1 MLVLPFLKEQNMQNS
16 QLSAGLRARVALEKH
31 IFKPAHSLGQN
42 FILDDGFLSLLL
54 DLADVNCGDR
64 VLEIGPGPGVMT
76 ALLADRAEKVLAIEM
91 DEKLK
96 PVLEDVLS
104 GQDKAKVLFMD
115 AMRADLATLVRD
127 ELGGEGYRV
136 VANLPY
142 YITADLI
149 QKMVLTRP
157 RPQSVCVM
165 VQKEAAE
172 RLMSEPGAKNWCA
185 FAAMV
190 RCYGECEVLDEVPPQ
205 RFNPAP
211 HVDSCFIRIHLHDQ
225 HLVEPELEEAL
236 LKMVR
241 CCFHMRRKTLANN
254 LKACYGINQEQAV
267 RVLEEAGLK
276 PQVRGEALTLE
287 EIARLTKVMGI

>member
-1 MLVLPFLKEQNMQNS
+1 MQNS

-54 DLADVNCGDR
+54 DLAEVREDDR

-76 ALLADRAEKVLAIEM
+76 SLLADRAQKVLSIEM

-104 GQDKAKVLFMD
+104 GQDNAKVIFMD
-115 AMRADLATLVRD
+115 AMRADLEALVKE
-127 ELGGEGYRV
+127 ELNGEGYRV

-149 QKMVLTRP
+149 QKMVLARP
-157 RPQSVCVM
+157 MPESICVM

-172 RLMSEPGAKNWCA
+172 RLMSSPGAKNWCA

-190 RCYGECEVLDEVPPQ
+190 RCYGECEILDEVPPQ

-211 HVDSCFIRIHLHDQ
+211 HVDSCFIRIHLHKQ
-225 HLVEPELEEAL
+225 ELVEPELEEDL
-236 LKMVR
+236 LRMIR

-254 LKACYGINQEQAV
+254 LKACYGMTQEQA
-267 RVLEEAGLK
+267 LQLLADAGLK
-276 PQVRGEALTLE
+276 PQVRGEVLELE
-287 EIARLTKVMGI
+287 EIARLTKAMAK

>member
-1 MLVLPFLKEQNMQNS
+1 MQNS

-54 DLADVNCGDR
+54 DLAEVREDDR

-76 ALLADRAEKVLAIEM
+76 SLLADRAQKVLSIEM

-104 GQDKAKVLFMD
+104 GQDNAKVIFMD
-115 AMRADLATLVRD
+115 AMRADLEALVKE
-127 ELGGEGYRV
+127 ELNGEGYRV

-149 QKMVLTRP
+149 QKMVLARP
-157 RPQSVCVM
+157 MPESICVM

-172 RLMSEPGAKNWCA
+172 RLMSNPGAKNWCA

-190 RCYGECEVLDEVPPQ
+190 RCYGECEILDEVPPQ

-211 HVDSCFIRIHLHDQ
+211 HVDSCFIRIHLHKQ
-225 HLVEPELEEAL
+225 ELVKPELEEDL
-236 LKMVR
+236 LRMIR

-254 LKACYGINQEQAV
+254 LKACYGMTQEQA
-267 RVLEEAGLK
+267 LQLLADAGLK
-276 PQVRGEALTLE
+276 PQVRGEVLELE
-287 EIARLTKVMGI
+287 EIARLTKAMTK